1 MYQKVPQLCYCKLDW
16 YANHVVP
23 INSKKMAVKKEAVQA
38 DTCEYVAV
46 HKDNYKQSHQDNP
59 PICPAKQKNSPL
71 ASKVTTSSDAQAS
84 TLTSPNEM
92 AIESGTTRVEPI
104 SSIQNMANN
113 PPNDPFPP
121 ASAHSGNT
129 TITLAVADAIQ
140 STPHTIPSAV
150 IEAASVVT
158 ASER

>member
-113 PPNDPFPP
+113 PPNDPLLE
-121 ASAHSGNT
+121 
-129 TITLAVADAIQ
+129 IV
-140 STPHTIPSAV
+140 PSRPDHIYNIV
-150 IEAASVVT
+150 DSLLPETNVPLISLPQTGVLW
-158 ASER
+158 SL